1 MRQLE
6 ISDNELIINYVNG
19 DESSLKQLIQR
30 HQKRIFTYILLSVK
44 NRELAE
50 DIFQDTF
57 IKVVNTL
64 RSGAYREEGK
74 FVQWV
79 MRIANN
85 LKIDYY
91 RKIQRMP
98 TFESGDDFD
107 IFDVLNGTD
116 SSVEQKMIEEQIN
129 EDVKAL
135 VKLLPD
141 EQREVLEMR
150 IYEDISFK
158 DIAEITNVSINTA
171 LGRMRYALINLRK
184 LIKDNNVVIV

>member
-6 ISDNELIINYVNG
+6 ISDNDLIISYVNG
-19 DESSLKQLIQR
+19 DESALKQLIQR

-135 VKLLPD
+135 VQLLPD

-171 LGRMRYALINLRK
+171 LGRMKEFIGNL
-184 LIKDNNVVIV
+184 